1 MANNKYINKV
11 CSNTQSDLIEITHDK
26 LENILTKFL
35 KDYRKTIEWMAPL
48 GLFLSFLLTCL
59 TAEFKDFLGI
69 SKDIWTA
76 IMYILMTLSL
86 VWTLYTIC
94 AAVYYYK
101 RTSIEFLINK
111 IRND

>member
-26 LENILTKFL
+26 LENILIKYL
-35 KDYRKTIEWMAPL
+35 KEYRKTIEWMTPL

-59 TAEFKDFLGI
+59 FADFKDFLGI
-69 SKDIWTA
+69 SKEIWSA
-76 IMYILMTLSL
+76 IMYILMALSL
-86 VWTLYTIC
+86 FWTLYTIC
-94 AAVYYYK
+94 VALYFFK
-101 RTSIEFLINK
+101 RTSIEYLINK

>member
-26 LENILTKFL
+26 LENILIKFL
-35 KDYRKTIEWMAPL
+35 KQYRKTIEWMTPL
-48 GLFLSFLLTCL
+48 SLFLSFLLTCL

-69 SKDIWTA
+69 SKDIWSA
-76 IMYILMTLSL
+76 MLYVLMALSFA
-86 VWTLYTIC
+86 WTVYTII
-94 AAVYYYK
+94 AALYFYK
-101 RTSIEFLINK
+101 STNIEYLINK

>member
-35 KDYRKTIEWMAPL
+35 SEYRKTVEWMAPL

-59 TAEFKDFLGI
+59 SADFKDFLSI
-69 SKDIWTA
+69 SKDIWSA
-76 IMYILMTLSL
+76 ITYILMTISL
-86 VWTLYTIC
+86 CCTIYTIVVALC
-94 AAVYYYK
+94 YRK
-101 RTSIEFLINK
+101 RTSIEYLINK